1 MNIKVRPK
9 IAISSPIWIPSKR
22 IEKWTLAILSSI
34 LKETGIKSTTLRK
47 NIPSSKTAI
56 PNTKDSSSI
65 LPKKHNF
72 ILVKEIKS
80 LLLMSYSSFKLSP

>member
-1 MNIKVRPK
+1 M
-9 IAISSPIWIPSKR
+9 
-22 IEKWTLAILSSI
+22 LAILSSI

-65 LPKKHNF
+65 LPKS
-72 ILVKEIKS
+72 ITLALIKEFKN
-80 LLLMSYSSFKLSP
+80 LLLMSYPSFKLSPFL